1 MTKMQLLQLNAIAN
15 KIENLEVTK
24 SEEKILEIVNIIA
37 EERKA
42 QKLSQEALAQKANLT
57 KNTISRI
64 ETFVS
69 EPTLS
74 ALVQILQAL
83 NLDIIISPISNP

>member
-24 SEEKILEIVNIIA
+24 SEEKILEIVNIIT

-83 NLDIIISPISNP
+83 NLDITISPISNP